1 MKTEREIE
9 TENARRASAVSPV
22 SRREFLQSAALGAGA
37 IVAGGALWSGL
48 GASAAP
54 PAAKIAAPET
64 LTKTLYESLTPA
76 QKEAVCMAWDSPRR
90 AIVQANWGIVKKPI
104 GQVFNPEQKE
114 MIQGILRGV
123 TTEAWYPKIQEQMR
137 NDAAGLDNY
146 YVALFGDPK
155 QEKFEWVL
163 TGRHVTLRADGHS
176 LGAAAFGGPIFYGH
190 APKDTED
197 PNHPGNIYWQ
207 QAQQANEVFK
217 ALDGKQRDKA
227 LLEKAPNE
235 SAVKLQG
242 AKGVFPGVAI
252 GDLSRDQK
260 ALVRKT
266 MQALLSPYRPSD
278 AKEVMRD
285 IAANGGLDKI
295 HLSFYKQDDLGH
307 DGVWDIWRL
316 EGPALV
322 WHFRGA
328 PHVHTWVN
336 VAKNA
341 ADCPTHTDGA

>member
-1 MKTEREIE
+1 MEIPSE
-9 TENARRASAVSPV
+9 TNRKAANVPPMN
-22 SRREFLQSAALGAGA
+22 RREFFQSAALGAGV
-37 IVAGGALWSGL
+37 VAAGSALWSAL
-48 GASAAP
+48 PASAAP
-54 PAAKIAAPET
+54 PMTKIAAPET
-64 LTKTLYESLTPA
+64 LTKTLYESLSPA
-76 QKEAVCMAWDSPRR
+76 QKEAVCMAWDNPRR
-90 AIVQANWGIVKKPI
+90 TIIQANWGITKKPI
-104 GQVFNPEQKE
+104 GQVFNPDQKQ

-123 TTEAWYPKIQEQMR
+123 TTEEWYPKIQEQMQ

-155 QEKFEWVL
+155 QDKFECVL

-207 QAQQANEVFK
+207 QARQANDVFQ
-217 ALDGKQRDKA
+217 ALDGKQRSIA
-227 LLEKAPNE
+227 LLDKAPNE

-252 GDLSRDQK
+252 GDLHRDQK
-260 ALVRKT
+260 ALVQKT
-266 MQALLSPYRPSD
+266 MQTLLSPYRPSD
-278 AKEVMRD
+278 AKEALRD
-285 IAANGGLDKI
+285 IAANGGLDRI
-295 HLSFYKQDDLGH
+295 HLSFYKQEDLGH

-336 VAKNA
+336 IAKDA
-341 ADCPTHTDGA
+341 AACPTHTDGA

>member
-1 MKTEREIE
+1 MKPDAKTRREANPIQ
-9 TENARRASAVSPV
+9 TV

-37 IVAGGALWSGL
+37 IAAGSVLLNGL
-48 GASAAP
+48 PAAAAP
-54 PAAKIAAPET
+54 PAAKLAGPET

-76 QKEAVCMAWDSPRR
+76 QREAVCLGWDSPRR
-90 AIVQANWGIVKKPI
+90 TLVQANWGIVKKPI
-104 GQVFNPEQKE
+104 GAVFNAEQKE
-114 MIQGILRGV
+114 IIQGILRGV
-123 TTEAWYPKIQEQMR
+123 TTEEWYPKIQEQMQ

-155 QEKFEWVL
+155 QDKFEWVL

-197 PNHPGNIYWQ
+197 PNHPGNIYWR

-217 ALDGKQRDKA
+217 ALDGKQQALALLDKA
-227 LLEKAPNE
+227 PAE
-235 SAVKLQG
+235 SAVTLQG

-252 GDLSRDQK
+252 GDLSHDQK
-260 ALVRKT
+260 ALVQKT
-266 MQALLSPYRPSD
+266 MQALLSPYRPAD
-278 AKEVMRD
+278 AKEAMKD

-336 VAKNA
+336 IAKDA
-341 ADCPTHTDGA
+341 AACPTHTDGA

>member
-1 MKTEREIE
+1 MKNKKAI
-9 TENARRASAVSPV
+9 ENAGADKIRAV
-22 SRREFLQSAALGAGA
+22 SRREFFQSAALGAGA
-37 IVAGGALWSGL
+37 VVAAGALGSGQF
-48 GASAAP
+48 AAAAP
-54 PAAKIAAPET
+54 PTAKIAAPET
-64 LTKTLYESLTPA
+64 LTKTLYQSLTPA
-76 QKEAVCMAWDSPRR
+76 QREAVCMAWDSPRR
-90 AIVQANWGIVKKPI
+90 TIVQANWGITKKPI
-104 GQVFNPEQKE
+104 GLVFNPDQKE
-114 MIQGILRGV
+114 IIRGILRGV
-123 TTEAWYPKIQEQMR
+123 TTEEWFPKIQEQMR
-137 NDAAGLDNY
+137 NDAAGMDNY

-155 QEKFEWVL
+155 QDKFEWVL

-197 PNHPGNIYWQ
+197 PSHPGNIYWQ
-207 QAQQANEVFK
+207 QARQANDVFQ
-217 ALDGKQRDKA
+217 ALDGKQRGMA

-242 AKGVFPGVAI
+242 AAGIFPGIAI
-252 GDLSRDQK
+252 GELSRDQK
-260 ALVRKT
+260 ALVHQT

-278 AKEVMRD
+278 AKEVMRE

-336 VAKNA
+336 IAKNA